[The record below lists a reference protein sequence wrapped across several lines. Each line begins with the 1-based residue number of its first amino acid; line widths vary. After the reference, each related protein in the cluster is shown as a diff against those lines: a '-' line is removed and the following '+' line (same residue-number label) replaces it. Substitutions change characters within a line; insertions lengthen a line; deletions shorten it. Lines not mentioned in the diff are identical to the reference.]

1 MFYQIITHTPLWVWG
16 LFALLLW
23 LGLRQALPGS
33 MGLRRITIMPIAMM
47 GLSLYGTVSAFGAT
61 PAVLLAWFAAAAALA
76 TLVLRQPLP
85 ANTRYDSGTRM
96 FQVQG
101 SWVPLALMVGI
112 FATKYFVGVA
122 SAMHLELTHDTAF
135 APGFSALSGA
145 FSGVFAARAARL
157 WQLALRQ
164 ASGGYSA
171 PCALASKD

>member
-1 MFYQIITHTPLWVWG
+1 MFYQIITNTPLWVWG

-23 LGLRQALPGS
+23 LGLKQALPGS
-33 MGLRRITIMPIAMM
+33 IGLRRITITPIAMM
-47 GLSLYGTVSAFGAT
+47 GLSMYGTVSAFGAT
-61 PAVLLAWFAAAAALA
+61 PTVLLVWCAAAAGLA

-85 ANTRYDSGTRM
+85 TNTRYNAVTRI

-101 SWVPLALMVGI
+101 SWVPLALMMGI

-122 SAMHLELTHDTAF
+122 SAMHPDLIRGTAF
-135 APGFSALSGA
+135 TLGFSALYGA

-164 ASGGYSA
+164 TGGGYSA
-171 PCALASKD
+171 LGA